1 MRTTNDKIQQ
11 AIDELEKISRDDST
25 RYAYYHREKQL
36 RDYIND
42 IVCNRKEEREITQIE
57 TLNNAAK
64 KLKEKNADYELISNA
79 TGLTYQQIDAL

>member
-1 MRTTNDKIQQ
+1 MRTTDEKIQL
-11 AIDELEKISRDDST
+11 AIDELEKISRDET
-25 RYAYYHREKQL
+25 NRYAYYHREKQL

-64 KLKEKNADYELISNA
+64 KLKEKNADYELISYT
-79 TGLTYQQIDAL
+79 TGLTYEQIDAL